1 MGPARNRCEQEVDGK
16 LLTPSMPADTGK
28 EAQIARSTYVV
39 VPAFN
44 EGAAIC
50 DVLAELAG
58 AYPNIVVVDD
68 GSTDGT
74 FDAARAVAPYVI
86 RHVLNRGQGAALQ
99 TGVEFALRRGAEYVV
114 TFDADGQH
122 RVEDIPALLK
132 PLAGGTCDV
141 TLGSR
146 FLGMQSQMPLSR
158 KLLLRMAVLFTR
170 IMSRLPITDAHN
182 GLRAFTRA
190 AAERLDISMDRM
202 EHASEVLDIIRRRRL
217 RFREVPVQIRYT
229 SYSLGKG
236 QSARDALRVLLHY
249 LIGRAVR

>member
-1 MGPARNRCEQEVDGK
+1 
-16 LLTPSMPADTGK
+16 MPTDTDQGS
-28 EAQIARSTYVV
+28 EIARSTYVV

-44 EGAAIC
+44 EGAAIG
-50 DVLAELAG
+50 DVLAELVRV
-58 AYPNIVVVDD
+58 YPNVVVVDD

-74 FDAARAVAPYVI
+74 FDAARAVTPYVL
-86 RHVLNRGQGAALQ
+86 RHALNRGQGAALQ
-99 TGVEFALRRGAEYVV
+99 TGVDFALRREAKYVV

-122 RVEDIPALLK
+122 RVEDIRALLE
-132 PLAGGTCDV
+132 PLAGGACDV

-146 FLGMQSQMPLSR
+146 FLGVKSQMPRSR
-158 KLLLRMAVLFTR
+158 RLLLRMAVLFTR
-170 IMSRLPITDAHN
+170 ITSRLPITDAHN

-202 EHASEVLDIIRRRRL
+202 EHASEVLDIIRRCRL

-229 SYSLGKG
+229 DYSLGKG